1 MGHRDVLVQER
12 VRLKTALT
20 ARALRLVRRPLVG
33 PRLMR
38 PRLMGPRLMGL
49 SLAGVLAL
57 SAGGIRAQETAQD
70 AGPGRLRLTFGIE
83 QGLDLTDNLGLDV
96 PSAGSA
102 ADLTT
107 GLSFGLLTETRTSRL
122 AIDGSIGLRVASGG
136 NLSGTETRL
145 SDPSLTLSYGRN
157 TASAS
162 LQFDAYL
169 RETDIDF
176 LRALTDFPTGP
187 DGGVILP
194 EDLADLTGTGTR
206 RSQGVDLGLTWG
218 EGARTGF
225 GLSAG
230 ISGLRYSD
238 TSSATL
244 FDSDRRNLGA
254 TLRFSLSDSTDLT
267 FGLRYGTFTSADPT
281 STRRNTVS
289 LDAGFSQSLATGS
302 LTAELTASNTEDGT
316 QTGFS
321 IGRSYALPR
330 GTLSASIGATRGVT
344 GSASLTGAL
353 NLQQTLPRGQFSAG
367 LRRSVSAGS
376 DDTEELVTALSIDL
390 MQTLTPLSSVQL
402 GLDYVR
408 NEETATGNRTDTAS
422 LAASYNRALTPDW
435 GLNLGYRYGMRD
447 QTGSGRARE
456 NSVFLTLSRDFVFL
470 P

>member
-1 MGHRDVLVQER
+1 MKH
-12 VRLKTALT
+12 ALT
-20 ARALRLVRRPLVG
+20 ARVLRLTGLCLAG
-33 PRLMR
+33 PRLA
-38 PRLMGPRLMGL
+38 GPRLAGL
-49 SLAGVLAL
+49 SLVGVLAL
-57 SAGGIRAQETAQD
+57 GAGVIRAQETAQD
-70 AGPGRLRLTFGIE
+70 EGAGRPRLTFGIE
-83 QGLDLTDNLGLDV
+83 QSLDLTDNLGLEV

-107 GLSFGLLTETRTSRL
+107 GLSFGFLTETRTSRL

-157 TASAS
+157 SANAS

-176 LRALTDFPTGP
+176 LRALTDFPTDP
-187 DGGVILP
+187 DGGIILP

-206 RSQGVDLGLTWG
+206 RSHGVDLGLTWG
-218 EGARTGF
+218 DNARVGF

-230 ISGLRYSD
+230 LSGLRYAN
-238 TSSATL
+238 TSSASL
-244 FDSDRRNLGA
+244 FDSDRRNVGA
-254 TLRFSLSDSTDLT
+254 TLRLSLSDSSDLT

-289 LDAGFSQSLATGS
+289 FDAGFSQTLATGS
-302 LTAELTASNTEDGT
+302 LTADLTTSKTEDGT
-316 QTGFS
+316 QIGFS
-321 IGRSYALPR
+321 VGRAYSLPR
-330 GTLSASIGATRGVT
+330 GTLSASLGATRGVD
-344 GSASLTGAL
+344 GNANLTGAL
-353 NLQQTLPRGQFSAG
+353 NLQQTLPRGQFSVG

-376 DDTEELVTALSIDL
+376 DDSEQLVTALSIDL

-408 NEETATGNRTDTAS
+408 NEQTATGARTDNAS
-422 LAASYNRALTPDW
+422 LAASYNRDLTPDW

-447 QTGSGRARE
+447 QTDSGRAKE